1 MKSGSD
7 WKWWV
12 ALALAMGAFTGGAEA
27 QTVTRTITLQPG
39 WNSVW
44 LDVAP
49 AERDPETVFAGI
61 PIASVWTPQGRLSEV
76 DFIQD
81 PNEPVWNRDTWLV
94 HVPRDRVESLNNNL
108 FAIHGGRAYLIELE
122 GAAPAQWTVSG
133 TPVVRWDPWK
143 PDAFSLRGFPV
154 DGDDPPTFIEYFRAS
169 PAHYDAGAGSL
180 EKMYRMQPSGQW
192 QVVSPDDEM
201 APNEAY
207 WVYCRG
213 GSDYVAPLGLDIAS
227 RDGLEFG
234 RSLAENTILLWN
246 RGPGARMVTVAD
258 EAAGTSLL
266 SWKTTDANENVLW
279 EVLPE
284 ELDLVVTNVATRLT
298 LAIRRREFTSPEYA
312 TILTIRDG
320 EGTRFEIPVTA
331 EAGSPQEGNPFAGLW
346 VGYAS
351 IDQVSEVTSESAG
364 DPTPTGSDFNL
375 RLLIHV
381 STNGQARFLKDVI
394 QMREGPTYTNDA
406 NGFLRVS
413 SPGRIVLIT
422 DATRI
427 RQFQGVGL
435 RDGVPVG
442 RRLSSAGFDFPST
455 PTNNFLELTG
465 SFDFGGRL
473 EGVIDLA
480 PGAPTNPFRHK
491 YHPDHD
497 NLDPTFRVFTAEAY
511 RVLREIALEFS
522 PTNMTGIASAD
533 YGHDVITGTY
543 EETVSGLHK
552 HPIRARGVFRLER
565 VDRTGVLNP

>member
-1 MKSGSD
+1 
-7 WKWWV
+7 
-12 ALALAMGAFTGGAEA
+12 
-27 QTVTRTITLQPG
+27 
-39 WNSVW
+39 
-44 LDVAP
+44 
-49 AERDPETVFAGI
+49 GI

-258 EAAGTSLL
+258 
-266 SWKTTDANENVLW
+266 
-279 EVLPE
+279 
-284 ELDLVVTNVATRLT
+284 
-298 LAIRRREFTSPEYA
+298 
-312 TILTIRDG
+312 
-320 EGTRFEIPVTA
+320 
-331 EAGSPQEGNPFAGLW
+331 
-346 VGYAS
+346 
-351 IDQVSEVTSESAG
+351 
-364 DPTPTGSDFNL
+364 
-375 RLLIHV
+375 
-381 STNGQARFLKDVI
+381 
-394 QMREGPTYTNDA
+394 
-406 NGFLRVS
+406 
-413 SPGRIVLIT
+413 
-422 DATRI
+422 
-427 RQFQGVGL
+427 
-435 RDGVPVG
+435 
-442 RRLSSAGFDFPST
+442 
-455 PTNNFLELTG
+455 
-465 SFDFGGRL
+465 
-473 EGVIDLA
+473 
-480 PGAPTNPFRHK
+480 
-491 YHPDHD
+491 
-497 NLDPTFRVFTAEAY
+497 
-511 RVLREIALEFS
+511 
-522 PTNMTGIASAD
+522 
-533 YGHDVITGTY
+533 
-543 EETVSGLHK
+543 
-552 HPIRARGVFRLER
+552 
-565 VDRTGVLNP
+565 